1 MSNLLYHLIVM
12 AVIISPYVGDAR
24 GKLGEGV
31 FMRSKGQTIVRGY
44 NPSPL
49 NRRTQSQQAQRAV
62 FSAAVKFFS
71 RGVQNLFH
79 FAFETKPT
87 KESDY
92 NAFMRLNAKKGIYFG
107 PEENANEAFP
117 ALGPWSMTRGSL
129 KGAAVEFDTLPRIY
143 FPGIT
148 SAPSRTIG
156 ALSQAILESDSNYE
170 PGDILTFVNIGMWI
184 TPGSPSYPFE
194 RVPDEVPDWNIYQIV
209 IDTSDTTPL
218 PADDWYMQVD
228 ADEGLGVWPHQVEV
242 PTAFCGAC
250 CFVHS
255 RVRNGKV
262 YVSNSDLALNS
273 LAATAYSYG
282 RSDTWRAVVM
292 AAWGTEQES
301 ILQGSIAARQRPAGV
316 SVELGF
322 EPPIDAGDLQVGS
335 VFATITGEH
344 SSSDVVNHLR
354 MVDADSEAIDIVAT
368 GATLLCQ
375 IAGATEGFVIL
386 RVNVIG
392 GNTILT
398 VDDQQSGL
406 VIQSVA
412 WVE

>member
-1 MSNLLYHLIVM
+1 M

-24 GKLGEGV
+24 GKLGDGV
-31 FMRSKGQTIVRGY
+31 FMRAKGQTIVRGY

-92 NAFMRLNAKKGIYFG
+92 NAFMRLNAKKGIFFG

-156 ALSQAILESDSNYE
+156 ALSQAILESDANYE
-170 PGDILTFVNIGMWI
+170 PGDILTWVNIGMWI

-194 RVPDEVPDWNIYQIV
+194 RVPDEVPEWNIYQIV

-218 PADDWYMQVD
+218 PADDWYLQVD
-228 ADEGLGVWPHQVEV
+228 AEEGLGIWPHQVEV

-250 CFVHS
+250 CYVHS

-262 YVSNSDLALNS
+262 YVSNSDLALNG
-273 LAATAYSYG
+273 LAATAYNYG

-301 ILQGSIAARQRPAGV
+301 ILQGSIAARRRPAGNEIITSFEMPV
-316 SVELGF
+316 SFDNMSANDYIEIEGATSTADVVSHLHVVNSDGDTLEVSAAGDTLYFTIGQYSVEWEVQLKDTSVKLHFTRSLYTDGV
-322 EPPIDAGDLQVGS
+322 LQS
-335 VFATITGEH
+335 L
-344 SSSDVVNHLR
+344 SWS
-354 MVDADSEAIDIVAT
+354 
-368 GATLLCQ
+368 
-375 IAGATEGFVIL
+375 
-386 RVNVIG
+386 
-392 GNTILT
+392 
-398 VDDQQSGL
+398 
-406 VIQSVA
+406 
-412 WVE
+412 

>member
-1 MSNLLYHLIVM
+1 M

-107 PEENANEAFP
+107 PAENSNEAFP

-143 FPGIT
+143 FPGIDT
-148 SAPSRTIG
+148 APSRTIG
-156 ALSQAILESDSNYE
+156 ALSQAILESDANYE

-209 IDTSDTTPL
+209 LDTSDTTPL
-218 PADDWYMQVD
+218 PADDWFYQVSPD
-228 ADEGLGVWPHQVEV
+228 DGLGIWPHQAEV

-262 YVSNSDLALNS
+262 YVSNSDLALNG

-301 ILQGSIAARQRPAGV
+301 ILQGAIAARQRPAGV

-322 EPPIDAGDLQVGS
+322 TPPESATDIADGS
-335 VFATITGEH
+335 VFCTISGEH
-344 SSSDVVNHLR
+344 SVS
-354 MVDADSEAIDIVAT
+354 DIVQH
-368 GATLLCQ
+368 LQ
-375 IAGATEGFVIL
+375 ISNEESEIYDGVAEGGSIEYFINQGEVPIFDL
-386 RVNVIG
+386 QTSIVG
-392 GNTILT
+392 GNTVCVYT
-398 VDDQQSGL
+398 GNGREG